1 MNGDAEQLFQAL
13 PDPCVLVEEGR
24 VVAVN
29 AALLALVGE
38 SDFAALDYSRLI
50 VEERSRVAER
60 MSRVHASGE
69 TLRLHLRARGRT
81 VPVDLRVGKT
91 EAGTWILIGRDAT
104 LAERV
109 GSVVGRL
116 SSFYARG
123 PQQNDSLG
131 ALFEQSQGLFDA
143 LGWTVALFRVE
154 GETVVLEDLW
164 LSEQMRE
171 HPSGF
176 GRAIGEQLAADLL
189 PRRVPLEKLTFIR
202 EAAVEGRG
210 STIEDIPPLA
220 ERAIA
225 LLGFDVPALD
235 RGLFVEVGLARGAAA
250 PVFAGD
256 RVSHV
261 VSIANGAFDERD
273 SAGVQLF
280 ASMLSTLVRANQLGD
295 EMARQQRHAALG
307 QMSRQLAHEV
317 RNPLAVILQ
326 ASRQARK
333 GGPDAAKEKLLDMI
347 DEEAGRLERLM
358 ADLVSFAGPL
368 TLRLRSTAVRDL
380 VIWSLD
386 ALAEHERHP
395 GVTIEVDPAITVRAD
410 PVLFRQALTHIL
422 ANACGHARDRV
433 LVSAAREGERVI
445 LRIENDG
452 GPIPEA
458 VAERVFEPFFS
469 TRPTGT
475 GLGLAVVRR
484 LIEDQGGEVRLE
496 SGEDTTVFLVDL
508 PAGDVT
514 PADADA
520 DRGARDS

>member
-1 MNGDAEQLFQAL
+1 VNEEADQLFQAL
-13 PDPCVLVEEGR
+13 PDPCVLVADGR

-38 SDFAALDYSRLI
+38 TAPDSVELAELI
-50 VEERSRVAER
+50 AEDRDWVAER
-60 MSRVHASGE
+60 ARQAYVNGE
-69 TLRLHLRARGRT
+69 TLRLHVRARTRS

-91 EAGTWILIGRDAT
+91 ETGRWILIGRDAT
-104 LAERV
+104 PAERV

-116 SSFYARG
+116 SSIYARV
-123 PQQNDSLG
+123 PQIDTLG
-131 ALFEQSQGLFDA
+131 ALFAQSQSLFDA

-154 GETVVLEDLW
+154 GEDVVLQDVW
-164 LSEQMRE
+164 LSEQLRE

-176 GRAIGEQLAADLL
+176 GRTIDEQLRDRRL
-189 PRRVPLEKLTFIR
+189 PRRMSLERVPFIR
-202 EAAVEGRG
+202 AAAVEGRG
-210 STIEDIPPLA
+210 STIDDFPPLA
-220 ERAIA
+220 KRAIE
-225 LLGFDVPALD
+225 LLGFEAPQLE
-235 RGLFVEVGLARGAAA
+235 RGLLVDLGLARGATA
-250 PVFAGD
+250 PVFSGD

-261 VSIANGAFDERD
+261 VSVTSSAFDERD
-273 SAGVQLF
+273 SASLQLF
-280 ASMLSTLVRANQLGD
+280 ASTLSSVLRMNELGA
-295 EMARQQRHAALG
+295 EMGRQQRHAALG

-333 GGPDAAKEKLLDMI
+333 EGGAPARAKLLDMI

-368 TLRLRSTAVRDL
+368 TLRLRRTSVRDL
-380 VIWSLD
+380 VRWSLD
-386 ALAEHERHP
+386 ALAERERHP
-395 GVTIEVDPAITVRAD
+395 RVAIEVDPAVAVQAD
-410 PVLFRQALTHIL
+410 PMLFRQALTHIL
-422 ANACGHARDRV
+422 ANACSHAQDRVHVSAESDGDRV
-433 LVSAAREGERVI
+433 L

-484 LIEDQGGEVRLE
+484 LIEDQGGTVRLE
-496 SGEDTTVFLVDL
+496 RGADATVFLVDL
-508 PAGDVT
+508 PAAGV
-514 PADADA
+514 A
-520 DRGARDS
+520 DRGAVSS